1 LTVLDT
7 PEPDLSYLF
16 KHVIVQEAAYNL
28 MLLSQRRQL
37 HRSVAEWYE
46 RAGGGDLALL
56 AHHWRL
62 AEVPA
67 KAVSYLELAG
77 TEALRQGAYA
87 EAVRVFP
94 PLLGGDAPHGGPGAL
109 AGQGAPDAAAI
120 RRARWEH
127 QLGDAYLGLGQLAPE
142 QEHLHAALALLGRR
156 TPASGRRLPGKLAWQ
171 AGQQLRN
178 RGWGRPRAAG
188 SLEARSALEEAAEV
202 YERLFLVDYHAS
214 RRAQT

>member
-1 LTVLDT
+1 ERADLTVLDT

-16 KHVIVQEAAYNL
+16 KHVIVQEAASNL

-37 HRSVAEWYE
+37 HRAGAEWEE

-77 TEALRQGAYA
+77 TEALRAGASA
-87 EAVRVFP
+87 GAVRFFT
-94 PLLGGDAPHGGPGAL
+94 PLLEVDDAQGGPGAL
-109 AGQGAPDAAAI
+109 AGHGDPDAAAI

-127 QLGDAYLGLGQLAPE
+127 QLGDGYLGLGQLGPE
-142 QEHLHAALALLGRR
+142 PEHLGRA
-156 TPASGRRLPGKLAWQ
+156 P
-171 AGQQLRN
+171 
-178 RGWGRPRAAG
+178 
-188 SLEARSALEEAAEV
+188 
-202 YERLFLVDYHAS
+202 
-214 RRAQT
+214 